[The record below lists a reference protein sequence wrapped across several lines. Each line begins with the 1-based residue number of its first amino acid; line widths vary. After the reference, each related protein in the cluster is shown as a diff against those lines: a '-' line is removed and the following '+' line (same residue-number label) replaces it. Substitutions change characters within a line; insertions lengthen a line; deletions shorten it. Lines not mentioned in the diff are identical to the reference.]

1 MGLAVVRSTQNL
13 VMGLERRL
21 GKGVQMQ
28 LGVWMKVGANR
39 DYLLIASIFSN
50 ESGCKAILKN

>member
-28 LGVWMKVGANR
+28 LGV
-39 DYLLIASIFSN
+39 
-50 ESGCKAILKN
+50 